1 MHTDLGEQITQYA
14 QELGLLNGIEACLDI
29 DLHKVQFRPAQ
40 AVG

>member
-1 MHTDLGEQITQYA
+1 MHTDLGEQVTQYA